1 MEELQ
6 EVKNQIKEFVKVCN
20 HEKSLE
26 LLEKLATGKML
37 RSKLILKIAGISI
50 ESIKLCAVVE
60 MIHAASLLHDDVID
74 EANTRRGRPS
84 VNALYDNKTAI
95 MFRDILYSR
104 AFTELSQMDKN
115 IAYTISNAV
124 TLLSIGEMI
133 DVDLTNTFNK
143 SYDKYLDMIY
153 KKTASLIEA
162 SSKAAAILSKKDEN
176 KYALYGKNLGLA
188 FQMVDDILDITQDSK
203 TLGKPAMLDFVEG
216 KVTIPYLLLYERI
229 ENKTKLE
236 ALYKKELTKIFFK
249 STCSSFKSKLGR
261 LRQIN
266 RLSSRTCKF
275 CLAQCHIFSKD
286 SLSSFLIDNNK
297 PYPCPSE
304 WDIPLFPVSITR
316 PLWSTNLAL

>member
-1 MEELQ
+1 MEEL
-6 EVKNQIKEFVKVCN
+6 EKVKNQIREFVSVCN
-20 HEKSLE
+20 HQKSLE

-74 EANTRRGRPS
+74 EANTRRGQPS

-95 MFRDILYSR
+95 MFGDILYSR

-124 TLLSIGEMI
+124 TLLSIGEMM

-216 KVTIPYLLLYERI
+216 KVTIPYLLLHERI

-236 ALYKKELTKIFFK
+236 ALYKKELT
-249 STCSSFKSKLGR
+249 S
-261 LRQIN
+261 
-266 RLSSRTCKF
+266 
-275 CLAQCHIFSKD
+275 D
-286 SLSSFLIDNNK
+286 ESLWIK
-297 PYPCPSE
+297 E
-304 WDIPLFPVSITR
+304 QMTITR
-316 PLWSTNLAL
+316 ALDDSIALAKQIGNIAIDAVKDEEDSETLIFIMKAMIEREF

>member
-74 EANTRRGRPS
+74 EANTRRGQPS

-95 MFRDILYSR
+95 MFGDILYSR
-104 AFTELSQMDKN
+104 AFTELSQMDKQ

-124 TLLSIGEMI
+124 TLLSIGEMM

-236 ALYKKELTKIFFK
+236 ALYKKELT
-249 STCSSFKSKLGR
+249 S
-261 LRQIN
+261 
-266 RLSSRTCKF
+266 
-275 CLAQCHIFSKD
+275 D
-286 SLSSFLIDNNK
+286 ESLWIK
-297 PYPCPSE
+297 E
-304 WDIPLFPVSITR
+304 QMTITR
-316 PLWSTNLAL
+316 ALDDSIALAKQIGNIAIDAVKDEEDSETLIFIMKAMIEREF

>member
-37 RSKLILKIAGISI
+37 RSKLILKIAGVNE

-74 EANTRRGRPS
+74 EADTRRGQPS
-84 VNALYDNKTAI
+84 VNALYDNKTSI
-95 MFRDILYSR
+95 MFGDILYSR
-104 AFTELSQMDKN
+104 AFTELSQMDKRV
-115 IAYTISNAV
+115 AYTISNAV

-133 DVDLTNTFNK
+133 DVDLTNSFNK
-143 SYDKYLDMIY
+143 SYDLYLDMIY

-162 SSKAAAILSKKDEN
+162 SAKAAAIIAGLDEE

-188 FQMVDDILDITQDSK
+188 FQMVDDILDITQDSA

-216 KVTIPYLLLYERI
+216 KVTIPYLLLHERVQD
-229 ENKTKLE
+229 KTKLE
-236 ALYKKELTKIFFK
+236 SLYKKEL
-249 STCSSFKSKLGR
+249 SAEESSWIKE
-261 LRQIN
+261 QM
-266 RLSSRTCKF
+266 
-275 CLAQCHIFSKD
+275 
-286 SLSSFLIDNNK
+286 
-297 PYPCPSE
+297 
-304 WDIPLFPVSITR
+304 SIT
-316 PLWSTNLAL
+316 NALNDSILQAKAIGNEAINAVIDEENSQTLVMIMKAMIEREF

>member
-26 LLEKLATGKML
+26 LLDKLATGKML
-37 RSKLILKIAGISI
+37 RSKLILKIAGVN
-50 ESIKLCAVVE
+50 EDSIKLCAVVE

-74 EANTRRGRPS
+74 DADTRRGQPS
-84 VNALYDNKTAI
+84 VNALYDNKTSI
-95 MFRDILYSR
+95 MFGDILYSR
-104 AFTELSQMDKN
+104 AFTELSQMDKRV
-115 IAYTISNAV
+115 AYTISNAV

-133 DVDLTNTFNK
+133 DVDLTNNFNT
-143 SYDKYLDMIY
+143 SYDLYLDMIY

-236 ALYKKELTKIFFK
+236 ALYKKELT
-249 STCSSFKSKLGR
+249 T
-261 LRQIN
+261 
-266 RLSSRTCKF
+266 
-275 CLAQCHIFSKD
+275 D
-286 SLSSFLIDNNK
+286 ESLWIK
-297 PYPCPSE
+297 E
-304 WDIPLFPVSITR
+304 QMTITR
-316 PLWSTNLAL
+316 ALDDSIALAKQIGNIAIDAVKDEEDSETLIFIMKAMIEREF